1 MSRCTLVKQALN
13 ALKCSAHTK
22 AKTTTP
28 PPAKSFIGGYKL
40 TGATPPPDASRPVS
54 SSADGRRASKFTEC
68 MHWEPRMVDSAVSL
82 PATPIIKVEMPR
94 AFDVASM
101 TSFELES
108 RMLGYEIWGF
118 AEQDLL
124 DLESVESS
132 EMEENEGREA
142 WWM

>member
-1 MSRCTLVKQALN
+1 
-13 ALKCSAHTK
+13 
-22 AKTTTP
+22 
-28 PPAKSFIGGYKL
+28 
-40 TGATPPPDASRPVS
+40 
-54 SSADGRRASKFTEC
+54 
-68 MHWEPRMVDSAVSL
+68 MVDSAVSL

-124 DLESVESS
+124 DLEIVESS
-132 EMEENEGREA
+132 EMEENEGRET